1 MANEVPEAIISGIN
15 RLLEPYGTSYE
26 PGTRA
31 PGKGYMTPAKAM
43 RYLGVGRTTF
53 YRLVH
58 RGAIRVKKVNDG
70 AKNGLALVAIEDLD
84 RLAR

>member
-1 MANEVPEAIISGIN
+1 MANEVPEVIVRVIN
-15 RLLEPYGTSYE
+15 QLLEPYGARYD
-26 PGTRA
+26 PGTLA

-53 YRLVH
+53 YRLV
-58 RGAIRVKKVNDG
+58 RQGAIRVKKVNDG

-84 RLAR
+84 QLAR